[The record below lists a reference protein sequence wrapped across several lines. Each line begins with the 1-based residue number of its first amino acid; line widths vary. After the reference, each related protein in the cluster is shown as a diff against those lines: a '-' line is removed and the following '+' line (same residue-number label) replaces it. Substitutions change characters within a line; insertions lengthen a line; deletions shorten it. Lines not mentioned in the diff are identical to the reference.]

1 MMNTT
6 MEVLIMPLNDLEREK
21 LNQMIMSKMQDTSNF
36 DEAMQSEN
44 QSNLLSN
51 MGEAAEG
58 LFKARSMAVGGQ
70 GVDTPFYKNLRDQ
83 AGQRTQSEAEKTSQG
98 LKSLMFQKMNL
109 DKKGEAAQAAEER
122 DYQRG
127 QDATKNLFETQKME
141 LMRNRGNSSDSPFE
155 IRTDEFGRLIKVDKS
170 GRGELIKVDQN
181 GTQNSG
187 IASSQMEADVNQP
200 PKPMPGENREQYK
213 SRIRQYNENQSRNA
227 KKEAE
232 MPELEVGNGIYAKTK
247 EDAKILKEGIVGAD
261 AAIQDLTDIKNIGTN
276 VSMLDVQKRGL
287 IQQKIM
293 TSIGKLRLSVLGP
306 GAMTDGER
314 EYLRENIG
322 DPSKLFSTESNEKA
336 KLDQLISDIEKSK
349 QREIQIRTRNQTD
362 QNQGQQMPAQQQP
375 QQLTDEDRQALDWAK
390 SNPNDPRSKSI
401 IESFSK

>member
-1 MMNTT
+1 
-6 MEVLIMPLNDLEREK
+6 MPLDDLEREK
-21 LNQMIMSKMQDTSNF
+21 LNQMILSKMQDTSNF
-36 DEAMQSEN
+36 DEAMQAEN
-44 QSNLLSN
+44 KSNLLSN
-51 MGEAAEG
+51 MGEATEG

-83 AGQRTQSEAEKTSQG
+83 AGQRTQTEADKTSQG
-98 LKSLMFQKMNL
+98 LKTLLFQKANL
-109 DKKGEAAQAAEER
+109 DEKAKAAQAAEQL

-127 QDATKNLFETQKME
+127 QDATKNLFETQKID

-155 IRTDEFGRLIKVDKS
+155 IRSDEFGRLVKVDKNT
-170 GRGELIKVDQN
+170 GRAERLNVGQN
-181 GTQNSG
+181 GAQVSG
-187 IASSQMEADVNQP
+187 TSSSQMEADVNQP
-200 PKPMPGENREQYK
+200 PAPMEGETRQ
-213 SRIRQYNENQSRNA
+213 QYNARMKQWSEGESRSA

-232 MPELEVGNGIYAKTK
+232 MPELEIGNGMYAKTK

-261 AAIQDLTDIKNIGTN
+261 AAIQDLNDIKNIGAN

-322 DPSKLFSTESNEKA
+322 DPAKLFSTEANEKA

-349 QREIQIRTRNQTD
+349 QREIQIRTRSQMP
-362 QNQGQQMPAQQQP
+362 QNQGQQAQQMPAQSHP
-375 QQLTDEDRQALDWAK
+375 QLSDEDRQALDWAK
-390 SNPNDPRSKSI
+390 ANQNDPRAKAI